1 MLVNENTFQAA
12 LKSDK
17 EQTRLLI
24 ADIKDAL
31 NNPEHNQAIQDA
43 VLSCA
48 LIQRLGLPGDA
59 AAAAAATGREGGMR
73 ASTTSPRS
81 TITLKA
87 DLETEQQSGTLAVG
101 RTSARSMRCSNCSE
115 GDHELKHQ
123 VESLLQRTD
132 SILSRSSGQ
141 SASIQKSLTD
151 APLQRRRT
159 TANYFAPSVAPR
171 QQQPRRASAL
181 QESPA
186 STPGARQLAT
196 AGGAS
201 PDSDSLPA
209 FGDGAAAGI
218 GGLSGLSPSS
228 AEDAAGVGALGLRS
242 HARRLSQQALSEAGD
257 RFDSRATNTM
267 LDRTE
272 QEQQRGAFDSGISLD
287 RTTLVLGRSAS
298 WKVAAGRV
306 AAEGPY
312 ANFGP
317 LADLVDSVVADT
329 SMAAPGTTA
338 AEGDA
343 AGLLPF
349 GTARTSAAASADEVG
364 SKGHVPHKVALGYML
379 LPDYIQTAALSRLKA
394 SLASLSATPPQ
405 RPTATPGGTQFELLL
420 LALTARLSQWP
431 QLERQAGQ
439 VFQQMLHT
447 LLDNTL
453 ARLAPSRG
461 GSPPP
466 GKVRATSTA
475 EPAGNQDTAGAQQ
488 RRASVSSTSAVRDPA
503 GADSSSSPGDGTA
516 AAAAGVSTASPTH
529 SSHGPPARRVSIA
542 ATKPEGSDTMA
553 TAGAAVDPTPAPV
566 KLSDSMVRAAF
577 AKLALGQAMLRGMP
591 AKAPQPSQHQDQQSA
606 PHGALT
612 SNEQQAGA
620 VKSSPAAA
628 GGVATTQASAESAAS
643 TPDAASALAKQQG

>member
-43 VLSCA
+43 VLSCG

-101 RTSARSMRCSNCSE
+101 RTSARSMRCSNRSE

-141 SASIQKSLTD
+141 SASIQKSLAD

-186 STPGARQLAT
+186 STPGARPLAT

-228 AEDAAGVGALGLRS
+228 AGDAAGVGALGLRN

-298 WKVAAGRV
+298 WKVAAGRA

-317 LADLVDSVVADT
+317 LADLVDSVVADA

-349 GTARTSAAASADEVG
+349 GTARTSAAASADEAG
-364 SKGHVPHKVALGYML
+364 GKGHVPHKVALGYML

-394 SLASLSATPPQ
+394 SLASLSAAPAQ

-431 QLERQAGQ
+431 QLERQADQ

-447 LLDNTL
+447 LLDNTF

-466 GKVRATSTA
+466 GK
-475 EPAGNQDTAGAQQ
+475 
-488 RRASVSSTSAVRDPA
+488 
-503 GADSSSSPGDGTA
+503 
-516 AAAAGVSTASPTH
+516 
-529 SSHGPPARRVSIA
+529 
-542 ATKPEGSDTMA
+542 
-553 TAGAAVDPTPAPV
+553 
-566 KLSDSMVRAAF
+566 
-577 AKLALGQAMLRGMP
+577 AMLRGMP

-628 GGVATTQASAESAAS
+628 GGVATTEASAESAAS
-643 TPDAASALAKQQG
+643 TPDAALSPPNMRMPLDGGCVAVYKDGVEVHSTNRLVISVCSSPTFG